1 MAKKNITISL
11 ATKFR
16 LLFGTA
22 VLGIIAVALVVP
34 WYFMELMAQQGAQHA
49 GAELTRLRLKEFT
62 ENHKARKTKTPTSGW
77 IEAIYGAGEV
87 EDIRRGPSFEVLS
100 DDLTPQEKLDFPAQD
115 ALRAFVRN
123 VDQDLAVI
131 DSESESG
138 RKLYRCFRAVRV
150 TPSCGGSCHGR
161 EAPVKRQYQLGQL
174 VGMIDVGVPPSGAN
188 WLAWWTRVSFLV
200 GVVLAAVV
208 GSVLFAV
215 IAQRLILRPV
225 GQLREVTDRAA
236 EGELDVRSHIAS
248 GDELERLSDSF
259 NQMLAAIA
267 GQHGKLTSANQAL
280 DLKLSELAEV
290 NVTLHRANLVKNEF
304 LANVSHE
311 LRTPL
316 NSILGFADLLRES
329 GDTRIGRYGEN
340 ITLAAKNL
348 LGMINDLLDIAKI
361 EAGKADVRFEKT
373 SVSDICRTLLALM
386 APVADKNQITV
397 ESAISS
403 DLPMVVT
410 DAAKLQ
416 QILFNLLS
424 NAMKFTPIGGTV
436 SLTARPYAS
445 SATDRRSWGVVVS
458 VADTGPG
465 IPQAEQ
471 SRIFEK
477 FYQVEASLTKV
488 VSGTGLG
495 LAIAKE
501 LSGLICGRLV
511 CKSTPGHGAEFT
523 IFLPP
528 DGARA
533 RKDSLTGNGV

>member
-1 MAKKNITISL
+1 MAKKNVTISL

-22 VLGIIAVALVVP
+22 VFGIIAVALVVP
-34 WYFMELMAQQGAQHA
+34 WYFMELMAQQGAQRA
-49 GAELTRLRLKEFT
+49 GAELTRLRLNEFIVDHAAET
-62 ENHKARKTKTPTSGW
+62 APPSRVA
-77 IEAIYGAGEV
+77 AIYSAGGSKQL
-87 EDIRRGPSFEVLS
+87 RRGPSFVGLNT
-100 DDLTPQEKLDFPAQD
+100 DLTPAVKLDFPAQD

-131 DSESESG
+131 DSEDDLE
-138 RKLYRCFRAVRV
+138 RRLYRCFRAVRV
-150 TPSCGGSCHGR
+150 TPTCASCHGP
-161 EAPVKRQYQLGQL
+161 EAPIKQQYQQGQL
-174 VGMIDVGVPPSGAN
+174 VGMIDVGVPASGTN
-188 WLAWWTRVSFLV
+188 WLTWWTRVSFLV
-200 GVVLAAVV
+200 GVVLAGVV

-225 GQLREVTDRAA
+225 GHLREVTDRAA
-236 EGELDVRSHIAS
+236 EGELEVRSHIAS

-267 GQHGKLTSANQAL
+267 EQHEKLTSANQAL
-280 DLKLSELAEV
+280 DIKLSELAEV

-316 NSILGFADLLRES
+316 NSILGFAGLLRES
-329 GDTRIGRYGEN
+329 ADERIGRYGEN

-348 LGMINDLLDIAKI
+348 LGIINDLLDIAKI
-361 EAGKADVRFEKT
+361 EAGRAEVRFEKT

-386 APVADKNQITV
+386 APVADKNQIV
-397 ESAISS
+397 IESSLS
-403 DLPMVVT
+403 GDLPMVVT
-410 DAAKLQ
+410 DAGKLQ

-424 NAMKFTPIGGTV
+424 NAMKFTPVGGTV
-436 SLTARPYAS
+436 RLMACSDEAHGGDEESP
-445 SATDRRSWGVVVS
+445 GVVVS
-458 VADTGPG
+458 VSDTGPG
-465 IPQAEQ
+465 IPEAEQ

-477 FYQVEASLTKV
+477 FYQVEASLTKK

-495 LAIAKE
+495 LAIARQ
-501 LSGLICGRLV
+501 LSGLICARLV
-511 CKSTPGHGAEFT
+511 CKSQPGHGAEFT

-528 DGARA
+528 DGQKTH
-533 RKDSLTGNGV
+533 KDSLTGNGT

>member
-1 MAKKNITISL
+1 
-11 ATKFR
+11 
-16 LLFGTA
+16 
-22 VLGIIAVALVVP
+22 
-34 WYFMELMAQQGAQHA
+34 
-49 GAELTRLRLKEFT
+49 
-62 ENHKARKTKTPTSGW
+62 
-77 IEAIYGAGEV
+77 
-87 EDIRRGPSFEVLS
+87 
-100 DDLTPQEKLDFPAQD
+100 
-115 ALRAFVRN
+115 
-123 VDQDLAVI
+123 
-131 DSESESG
+131 
-138 RKLYRCFRAVRV
+138 
-150 TPSCGGSCHGR
+150 
-161 EAPVKRQYQLGQL
+161 
-174 VGMIDVGVPPSGAN
+174 
-188 WLAWWTRVSFLV
+188 
-200 GVVLAAVV
+200 
-208 GSVLFAV
+208 
-215 IAQRLILRPV
+215 
-225 GQLREVTDRAA
+225 
-236 EGELDVRSHIAS
+236 
-248 GDELERLSDSF
+248 
-259 NQMLAAIA
+259 MLAAIA

-329 GDTRIGRYGEN
+329 GDTRVGRYGEN

-397 ESAISS
+397 EPAISAG
-403 DLPMVVT
+403 LPMVVT

-436 SLTARPYAS
+436 RLTARPYTS
-445 SATDRRSWGVVVS
+445 SSKDRRYAGVVIS

-533 RKDSLTGNGV
+533 HKDSLTGNGI